1 MSKKK
6 KKQTEIKERTPLPE
20 EAEETTAAQADEQP
34 AGETKESPAAGEE
47 LSPEALQT
55 ALEESK
61 AQAAEYLD
69 GWQRARAEFANY
81 KKRIEREREQ
91 MQQNLAGEI
100 LKRYLP
106 VVDDLELALKNRPQ
120 QGEGA
125 SWAEGIELIYRK
137 MLSILEA
144 QGVTPMQ
151 AEGQM
156 FDPNLHEAV
165 TRIQSDQHESDQ
177 IVEVV
182 QQGYLIGDQVLRPA
196 RVVIAE

>member
-182 QQGYLIGDQVLRPA
+182 QQGYLIGDRVLRPA